1 MKVVRLRD
9 NRFGAKGCSFRR
21 NGDGW
26 IADEN
31 EGIGE
36 QSVSNAQQKLLEQ
49 FKNPYFGTLESL
61 AKIGVVELSGSHLE
75 ESDRK
80 SLRFLEYHPTAD
92 GFRLDTG
99 NAMGVLRFREP
110 DDGASIQVEVLSR
123 FDKRDGNF
131 FLNYLLSKALDI
143 APSSESVTAQSS
155 ALLDLLLDFLFV
167 RKLGEAARGGLL
179 RQYQT
184 FRNNDWSFKGRL
196 DLSRHIRENV
206 PLMYGIA
213 YEKREI
219 DLDVPVNRMLLLAAQ
234 AVRSR
239 RPELFER
246 NEEAQD
252 AFQTLQVSIPAPGDI
267 RTVLSYRDCRE
278 PVTHPFY
285 RETWE
290 PLRLISRMILEGEEW
305 QLFQDADEPEVSG
318 VVFDG
323 AWLWEEYLASVLSK
337 KGFRHCGKGI
347 GGGLPV
353 FNPGRSRFYP
363 DFYKH
368 DDDIS
373 KRIVL
378 DAKYKRSNPNG
389 GRNDVHQILCY
400 LLLTGAR
407 SGGLVFPPV
416 DKSCEGPEA
425 LQAEENGIVTD
436 EGGWS
441 PKKEID
447 TPYGNP
453 NSINWSC
460 FTWAGVRG
468 NNWQEFCDYME
479 TQEKALRDVIEQS
492 NMSVVSD

>member
-9 NRFGAKGCSFRR
+9 NRFGAKGCRFRR
-21 NGDGW
+21 SGDVW
-26 IADEN
+26 IVAES
-31 EGIGE
+31 EGVGE
-36 QSVSNAQQKLLEQ
+36 QLVFNAQQRLLEQ
-49 FKNPYFGTLESL
+49 FKDPNFGTLESL
-61 AKIGVVELSGSHLE
+61 ARVGVVELSGSHLE

-80 SLRFLEYHPTAD
+80 GLRFLEYHPTTD

-110 DDGASIQVEVLSR
+110 EAGASIQVEILSR
-123 FDKRDGNF
+123 FDKGDGNF

-143 APSSESVTAQSS
+143 AMSSDSVAAQSS
-155 ALLDLLLDFLFV
+155 SLLDLMLDFLFV
-167 RKLGEAARGGLL
+167 RKLGEATRGGLL

-184 FRNNDWSFKGRL
+184 FRNNDWAFKGRL
-196 DLSRHIRENV
+196 DMSRHIRENV

-219 DLDVPVNRMLLLAAQ
+219 DLDVPVNRMLFLAAQ
-234 AVRSR
+234 TVRRR

-246 NEEAQD
+246 NEDAQS
-252 AFQTLQVSIPAPGDI
+252 AFQTLQLSIPVPGDI
-267 RTVLSYRDCRE
+267 RTVLGYRDCRE
-278 PVTHPFY
+278 PVIHPFY

-323 AWLWEEYLASVLSK
+323 SWLWEEYVASVLSN
-337 KGFRHCGKGI
+337 KGFLHCGKGI

-353 FNPGRSRFYP
+353 FNPGRARFYP

-368 DDDIS
+368 DDDTS

-389 GRNDVHQILCY
+389 GRDDIHQILCY
-400 LLLTGAR
+400 LLLTGAKL
-407 SGGLVFPPV
+407 GGLVFPPV
-416 DKSCEGPEA
+416 DKRCEDYEA
-425 LQAEENGIVTD
+425 LQAEENGIITD
-436 EGGWS
+436 DGGWS
-441 PKKEID
+441 PKKKIN
-447 TPYGNP
+447 TPYGTPNP
-453 NSINWSC
+453 INWSC
-460 FTWAGVRG
+460 YSWAAVRG

-479 TQEKALRDVIEQS
+479 TQEKELRDIVGQS
-492 NMSVVSD
+492 KD